1 MYINKGTTTMAG
13 RYKKMKPMPFLG
25 TDRTN
30 VNTSTNVSTIK
41 NEILDKTEKI
51 ENEKNDI
58 VGAEKIYVRKTNNVL
73 NIITAGQCLIRTKFY
88 KIFNDKV
95 IYEFYNDNIK
105 RRIAYET
112 LEKELQQGEYIHE
125 YLCTCK

>member
-1 MYINKGTTTMAG
+1 
-13 RYKKMKPMPFLG
+13 
-25 TDRTN
+25 
-30 VNTSTNVSTIK
+30 
-41 NEILDKTEKI
+41 
-51 ENEKNDI
+51 
-58 VGAEKIYVRKTNNVL
+58 VRKTNNVL

-112 LEKELQQGEYIHE
+112 LEKELQQGEYIHD